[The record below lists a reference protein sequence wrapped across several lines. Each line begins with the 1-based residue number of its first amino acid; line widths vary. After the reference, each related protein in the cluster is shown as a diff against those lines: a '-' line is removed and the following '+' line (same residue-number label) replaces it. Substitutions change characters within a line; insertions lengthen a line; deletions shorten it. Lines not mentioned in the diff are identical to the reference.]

1 MTAVQRLVHKADF
14 EAMLSAP
21 VRQRSAHFALH
32 HLPGGPLPPRR
43 RPGAAQNQEL
53 STETAPMVADIVD
66 NCCGTHWLGLVV
78 PKRHARRAV
87 TRSMIKRQMR
97 QLFAAH
103 APGLPPGRWVLRLKA
118 PCGAPRFVSA
128 ASPPLHDL
136 LRAELTRLLAP
147 G

>member
-21 VRQRSAHFALH
+21 VRHRSAHFALH
-32 HLPGGPLPPRR
+32 HLSGGPLPPRR
-43 RPGAAQNQEL
+43 RPDSTQNQEL
-53 STETAPMVADIVD
+53 STATAPIVADIVD
-66 NCCGTHWLGLVV
+66 NCSGSHWLGLVV

-103 APGLPPGRWVLRLKA
+103 ALALPPGRWVLRLKA
-118 PCGAPRFVSA
+118 PCGGPRFVSA

-136 LRAELTRLLAP
+136 LRAELMRLLAA